1 MIIMKK
7 KGITP
12 IISIIILLGI
22 TVALAGL
29 AWTVLY
35 NYIGGYTEKNFQ
47 VDFQNGVYCITV
59 GSNNTIRV
67 YARNTGTSTLIDTDF
82 SIIQID
88 GKDTDVGFTGS
99 IQSGK
104 AGFII
109 DAICPTSL
117 PCDTTTAWAAGSHT
131 IDIATESGNIKH
143 FVVNC

>member
-1 MIIMKK
+1 MRK

-47 VDFQNGVYCITV
+47 VDFQNGVYCVDV
-59 GSNNTIRV
+59 GGFNTIRV
-67 YARNTGTSTLIDTDF
+67 YGRNTGTSTLIPADF
-82 SIIQID
+82 SITEID
-88 GKDTDVGFTGS
+88 AIDVGTGFTGS

-109 DAICPTSL
+109 DSNNTGVGWL
-117 PCDTTTAWAAGSHT
+117 PGSHN